1 MKLGAYLDEWF
12 ATARQSLRPTTAH
25 GYQQAIIRLQGRLGP
40 YRLQALTPIQVQRC
54 YTELLETGSRSGGT
68 LAPATLHMAHEVLRR
83 YPVLLARFA
92 AGHVRSAVDA
102 ARDGI
107 RTARAEL
114 RDVVPPEAVEAAIA
128 AYEREG
134 RRLVTTG
141 RQIGLVDAALRGERH
156 VPRL

>member
-1 MKLGAYLDEWF
+1 MRH
-12 ATARQSLRPTTAH
+12 TV
-25 GYQQAIIRLQGRLGP
+25 
-40 YRLQALTPIQVQRC
+40 QVD
-54 YTELLETGSRSGGT
+54 GT
-68 LAPATLHMAHEVLRR
+68 LPPGWPDDVRPPGAPDWEQTAVAWLFDLVPPDYRAHEVLRR

-92 AGHVRSAVDA
+92 AGHVRSAVDT

-134 RRLVTTG
+134 RRLVQVG
-141 RQIGLVDAALRGERH
+141 RQVALVDAALRGERH